1 MKLYI
6 YPNLTEERY
15 IEKVK
20 KALEVLKGKG
30 HECILNKEDGHTLY
44 GEESFDS
51 GSIDDCDLIVSL
63 GGDGTFL
70 RGNIEAVRHDKP
82 ICGINCGNVGYLC
95 ACQLKDI
102 EDLDLDSLQE
112 TDVSMLEMEYEG
124 KTYSILNEV
133 IIGKDY
139 FGGTVELEYEI
150 GPKTDRFRGD
160 GMILCTATG
169 STAYNYSAGGEI
181 FKDEDRL
188 IGITPICAHNRH
200 ARPFR
205 IDESENIRVRLLN
218 PKYSATIYADGI
230 VIGPMTEIFVRSGR
244 KKARVLK

>member
-20 KALEVLKGKG
+20 QALEVLKKKG
-30 HECILNKEDGHTLY
+30 HECILNRKDGLSLY
-44 GEESFDS
+44 GEGPFES

-70 RGNIEAVRHDKP
+70 RGNIEAVKHNKP
-82 ICGINCGNVGYLC
+82 ICGINCGSLGFLC

-102 EDLDLDSLQE
+102 EDLDLEKLQE
-112 TDVSMLEMEYEG
+112 TEVSMLEMEYEG
-124 KTYSILNEV
+124 KTYDLLNDAV
-133 IIGKDY
+133 IGKDY

-150 GPKTDRFRGD
+150 DSDTYRFRGD
-160 GMILCTATG
+160 GLILCTATG
-169 STAYNYSAGGEI
+169 STSYSYSAGGEI
-181 FKDEDRL
+181 FRDEDRL
-188 IGITPICAHNRH
+188 IGITPICPNK
-200 ARPFR
+200 R
-205 IDESENIRVRLLN
+205 IAKPILVDENKTIQVRLLN
-218 PKYSATIYADGI
+218 PKYSATIYGDGI
-230 VIGPMTEIFVRSGR
+230 TVGPMSEIVVRSGK